1 MVIIVIDVLMFGEPT
16 THTNTSYGTAE
27 ANRIMYGQSQAR
39 KRVLLFVTVFI
50 CSGFFSKF

>member
-1 MVIIVIDVLMFGEPT
+1 MFGEPT
-16 THTNTSYGTAE
+16 THTNTSNYGTAE
-27 ANRIMYGQSQAR
+27 ANRIMYGQSRAR